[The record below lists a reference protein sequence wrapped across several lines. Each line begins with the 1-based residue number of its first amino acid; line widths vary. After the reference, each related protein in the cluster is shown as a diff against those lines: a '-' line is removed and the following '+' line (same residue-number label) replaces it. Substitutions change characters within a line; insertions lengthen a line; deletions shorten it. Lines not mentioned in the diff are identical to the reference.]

1 MPSRKSTRSP
11 RRYRRRNCIFNS
23 RRRQRQHHK
32 QRHQQR
38 HSQLQRGG
46 ADAHAMSLSSILP
59 ANSFYPYNA
68 NTLPNP
74 VDVRAQPM
82 QHQQQQQQQPPVY
95 TQMHAHM
102 QGGGRRS
109 NRKKNYA
116 GKQVGCRTLRRSR
129 SKSRSR
135 TQHGYRSRSQS
146 GGDSISYLPSDANM
160 LLRSATTFAGNLVSG
175 LKGEPGSPS
184 PLPFEDQSIQNP
196 RSL

>member
-1 MPSRKSTRSP
+1 MPSRKSTRNP
-11 RRYRRRNCIFNS
+11 RRYRLRRNCIFNS
-23 RRRQRQHHK
+23 RRQQRRQ

-46 ADAHAMSLSSILP
+46 ADADATSLSSILP

-82 QHQQQQQQQPPVY
+82 QSPVY

-102 QGGGRRS
+102 QGGRRRS

-129 SKSRSR
+129 SKSRTR
-135 TQHGYRSRSQS
+135 HGYRSRSQS

>member
-11 RRYRRRNCIFNS
+11 HRYRLRRNCIFNS
-23 RRRQRQHHK
+23 RRRQRQQHK
-32 QRHQQR
+32 RRHQQR

-46 ADAHAMSLSSILP
+46 ADAMSLSSILP

-82 QHQQQQQQQPPVY
+82 QQQQQPPVY

-102 QGGGRRS
+102 QGGRRRS

-129 SKSRSR
+129 SKSRTR
-135 TQHGYRSRSQS
+135 HGYRSRSQS

>member
-1 MPSRKSTRSP
+1 MPSRKSTRNP

-23 RRRQRQHHK
+23 RRRQRQRHQ

-46 ADAHAMSLSSILP
+46 ADAHATSLSSILP

-82 QHQQQQQQQPPVY
+82 QQQQQPPVY

-116 GKQVGCRTLRRSR
+116 GKQVGCRTLCRSR
-129 SKSRSR
+129 SKSRSKSR
-135 TQHGYRSRSQS
+135 TRHGYRSRSQS

>member
-23 RRRQRQHHK
+23 RRRQRQQHK
-32 QRHQQR
+32 QRHQQRHQQR

-46 ADAHAMSLSSILP
+46 ADAMSLSSILP

-82 QHQQQQQQQPPVY
+82 QQQQQPPVY

-102 QGGGRRS
+102 QGGRRRS

-116 GKQVGCRTLRRSR
+116 GKQVGCRTR
-129 SKSRSR
+129 
-135 TQHGYRSRSQS
+135 HGYRSSSQS

>member
-1 MPSRKSTRSP
+1 MPSRKSTRNP
-11 RRYRRRNCIFNS
+11 RRYHRRRNCIFNS
-23 RRRQRQHHK
+23 RRRHQQQQQRQ
-32 QRHQQR
+32 QQ
-38 HSQLQRGG
+38 QQQQQQQMQRGG
-46 ADAHAMSLSSILP
+46 ADATSLSSILP

-82 QHQQQQQQQPPVY
+82 QQQQQQQQQQPPVY

-102 QGGGRRS
+102 QGGRRRRS
-109 NRKKNYA
+109 YA
-116 GKQVGCRTLRRSR
+116 GKQVGCRTRHRSKSR
-129 SKSRSR
+129 SKSRTR
-135 TQHGYRSRSQS
+135 HGYRSRSQS

-184 PLPFEDQSIQNP
+184 PLPFEDHSIQKP

>member
-1 MPSRKSTRSP
+1 MPSRKSTRNP
-11 RRYRRRNCIFNS
+11 RRYRRRRNCIFNS
-23 RRRQRQHHK
+23 RRRQRQ
-32 QRHQQR
+32 QQQR
-38 HSQLQRGG
+38 QQQQQQQLQRGG
-46 ADAHAMSLSSILP
+46 ADATSLSSILP

-74 VDVRAQPM
+74 ADVRAQPM
-82 QHQQQQQQQPPVY
+82 QQQQQQQQPPVY

-102 QGGGRRS
+102 QGGRRRS
-109 NRKKNYA
+109 YA

-135 TQHGYRSRSQS
+135 SSSKSRTRHGYRSRSQS